1 MDSHPRVFFFKPLFR
16 SIYCRKM
23 PNILSK
29 LHGKFEV
36 KERSIGREVVK
47 STR

>member
-1 MDSHPRVFFFKPLFR
+1 MDRHQRLFLKKQTVFR

-29 LHGKFEV
+29 VNGKFDI
-36 KERSIGREVVK
+36 KERKCRER
-47 STR
+47 SG